1 VERSRS
7 LPAIAARVRQ
17 LRFHRQLVNAFIPLL
32 AAALAVLVFRF
43 MFPWTFTRLEIV
55 WTADVLLL
63 VALGIPWLLLSWAF
77 ASGKIKCPSCEARFA
92 CRFHLWVP
100 KACESCG
107 YDVTA
112 AAKHRTS

>member
-1 VERSRS
+1 MN
-7 LPAIAARVRQ
+7 ARLRQ
-17 LRFHRQLVNAFIPLL
+17 LRFYRQLANAFIPLL

-43 MFPWTFTRLEIV
+43 MFPWTFTRLIIL

-63 VALGIPWLLLSWAF
+63 VVLTIPWLLLSWAF

-107 YDVTA
+107 YDITS
-112 AAKHRTS
+112 AAKPRSL